1 MRPTG
6 LLPLCWMVALSACTP
21 LGVWIYQDPAFEV
34 SRVRLDSE
42 HAADST
48 VVVAIQVWNPNDFE
62 ISTSRLE
69 LRLRLDGQTVG
80 HFERD
85 SVIEVPRN
93 ATATTVSLSFVRTS
107 AATRSRLESLRTGTH
122 RFLVEGRAVM
132 KTPIGDRRVRVAHS
146 GDMAFGGSSDVE
158 GSGEAAQPVSSG
170 QSVPDR
176 YPAVWRGPEPPPRR

>member
-6 LLPLCWMVALSACTP
+6 LLPLCWVAALGACTP
-21 LGVWIYQDPAFEV
+21 LGLWLYEDPAFAV

-42 HAADST
+42 QAADSA
-48 VVVAIQVWNPNDFE
+48 VVVALQVWNPNDFE
-62 ISTSRLE
+62 ISTARLE

-85 SVIEVPRN
+85 SVIAVPRS

-107 AATRSRLESLRTGTH
+107 GATRSMMESFRTGTH

-132 KTPIGDRRVRVAHS
+132 TTPIGDRRIRVAHA
-146 GDMAFGGSSDVE
+146 GDMAFGGAGKGE
-158 GSGEAAQPVSSG
+158 GAGDPGRPRAGLEVT
-170 QSVPDR
+170 DR
-176 YPAVWRGPEPPPRR
+176 YPGVWRGPEPQPQR